1 MRRRQRIHKLP
12 RSKFVWLKKINIF
25 KYLSILLIIIFI
37 YITPVVIKKLIKID
51 KIECQSQ
58 YGQCSEQLVNNLQYI
73 TNSDLYVAKGKINQV
88 LEHNKQV
95 SSYLIQY
102 KIPSTLKVEL
112 VLKKPKF
119 AIKNSNGNYFLIDK
133 DGFVVETTQESN
145 LPTLLNNN
153 ITYKVGDSISDKDI
167 FALKIIEKISLLY
180 SVQTGIVEKNSL
192 QIKLN
197 EGVLLYFPLEGDVD
211 VLVGSLR
218 LIFSRL
224 NEGTQG
230 IKMEDTITISDVKEI
245 DLRFTNPVIR

>member
-1 MRRRQRIHKLP
+1 MKRRERKHKFKNEKINFLP
-12 RSKFVWLKKINIF
+12 KINIF
-25 KYLSILLIIIFI
+25 KYLSIFLIVLFI
-37 YITPVVIKKLIKID
+37 LSIPTVIKRLIKIN
-51 KIECQSQ
+51 KIECNSQFGPCTKQFQLGDYKFVKDQIEKDLKQS
-58 YGQCSEQLVNNLQYI
+58 V
-73 TNSDLYVAKGKINQV
+73 
-88 LEHNKQV
+88 QV

-102 KIPSTLKVEL
+102 KIPSTVKIDL

-153 ITYKVGDSISDKDI
+153 TTYKVGDSVLDKDM

-180 SVQTGIVEKNSL
+180 SVQTGIVEKNAL
-192 QIKLN
+192 KIKLN

-230 IKMEDTITISDVKEI
+230 IKMEDTVTISDVKEI
-245 DLRFTNPVIR
+245 DLRFANPIIR